1 MPQSGGYVGVTRNE
15 GLKRCMM
22 LLVLADLRGFP
33 PPDWVRIEKLAQGL
47 KDPWVRVWHT
57 LPWAS
62 WLNRA

>member
-33 PPDWVRIEKLAQGL
+33 PPPTGCGL
-47 KDPWVRVWHT
+47 R
-57 LPWAS
+57 S
-62 WLNRA
+62 WPKA